1 MFGRKPNFP
10 IYGCLVDGGLTS
22 GQPVDLR
29 SEPCSTTSGEARSG
43 SGADASLSAPEP
55 AFSTPD
61 REAARDQALADLR
74 GLAVHMQQTLSPVFK
89 LRVSKD
95 MEAQVKEWG
104 RRRGIRSEAETL
116 RQLIAA
122 GLGARR

>member
-1 MFGRKPNFP
+1 MFGRKPRFP
-10 IYGCLVDGGLTS
+10 IDGCWADAGPAS
-22 GQPVDLR
+22 GEQVR
-29 SEPCSTTSGEARSG
+29 PCSKFSGEARPG

-55 AFSTPD
+55 AFSPVG
-61 REAARDQALADLR
+61 REAAREQALADLR

>member
-1 MFGRKPNFP
+1 MFGRKPRLP
-10 IYGCLVDGGLTS
+10 LDAS
-22 GQPVDLR
+22 
-29 SEPCSTTSGEARSG
+29 PCSRFSGEARCG

-55 AFSTPD
+55 ALSTVD
-61 REAARDQALADLR
+61 REAMRDRALADLR
-74 GLAVHMQQTLSPVFK
+74 ATAVHMQQTLSPVFK